1 MIYGKQIIFWEV
13 EEGLFLVVEG
23 GAYFGVAEV
32 ILEPPRLF
40 WQVGIEEE
48 GFLFWFQDAKLE
60 VVLSWLEEEAEHGFH
75 SLVCLVQGPLCS
87 PG

>member
-23 GAYFGVAEV
+23 EAYFGVVEV

-40 WQVGIEEE
+40 
-48 GFLFWFQDAKLE
+48 
-60 VVLSWLEEEAEHGFH
+60 
-75 SLVCLVQGPLCS
+75 
-87 PG
+87 